1 MGTDIE
7 LFRVALM
14 LAVGISFLL
23 GACLSVLVH
32 FWIVRPIDKIL
43 GTPALMLEKGIP
55 VFSHFLRCSL
65 YASRI
70 HKKQRKNWYDD
81 TMFRGFNF
89 QEYSSSKQ
97 KVLSSIY
104 VHTGRVFLVSG
115 ITFAII
121 DYFLY
126 SS

>member
-1 MGTDIE
+1 MD

-14 LAVGISFLL
+14 FAVGLSFIF
-23 GACLSVLVH
+23 GVCLSLLVRI
-32 FWIVRPIDKIL
+32 WIVRPIDKIL
-43 GTPALMLEKGIP
+43 GTPALMFEKGIP

-70 HKKQRKNWYDD
+70 RKKQRKNWYDD

-89 QEYSSSKQ
+89 QKYSSRKQ
-97 KVLSSIY
+97 KVLSSVY
-104 VHTGRVFLVSG
+104 FYTGRVLLVSG
-115 ITFAII
+115 ITFAFLE
-121 DYFLY
+121 YFFY